1 MIEVHSAP
9 KLPRPGDRIAGKYRV
24 EHMLGAGGMGCVLAA
39 EHLVLKTR
47 VAIKLLLP
55 QAAEIPGATERF
67 LREAQA
73 AAGLRSEHVA
83 RVLDVGSTEAGAPF
97 LVMEHLTG
105 QDLRTMIRERGPL
118 PVGEVVEF
126 VLQTCDAVLEA
137 HARGIIH
144 RDLKPANIF
153 VTTRPN
159 GAPLLKVLD
168 FGLAKVLD
176 PARGEAPEESITHS
190 GMVVGSPHYMSPEQ
204 FRSLRNADV
213 RSDIWAMGVIMYEM
227 ATGKRPFTGEGMSGV
242 MMAVVTEEPT
252 PPRAL
257 RPDLPEPLEALI
269 LRCLDKTPD
278 NRPQWMAEIVA
289 ALESLALAGPSS
301 GTFASPSSARRA
313 ADADIAS
320 EPAPRP
326 TPGPEEV
333 EPRAAP
339 ALTAMVPGPGVL
351 PPAPGRSTWRM
362 VDSSPEEIAAIRAV
376 IGEPGTA
383 GAPTTG
389 SDPGPPSTSSR
400 SEKTGRGS
408 RRWLAAGL
416 AAGTLV
422 AALGGGLVVLRSST
436 EADAR
441 GPTAAT
447 PEVVATASAI
457 LQPAATQAVSTAVTI
472 TVPPADSAPP
482 PGPAAT
488 ATASVTTAG
497 TSTTTAAPAAE
508 ASAPSPKA
516 AGAKGAPASPRPT
529 AKPVTKPAAKPASD
543 DPLGKYD

>member
-83 RVLDVGSTEAGAPF
+83 RVIDVGSTEAGAPF

-118 PVGEVVEF
+118 PVGEAVEF

-137 HARGIIH
+137 HAQGIIH

-176 PARGEAPEESITHS
+176 PARSAAPEESITHS

-227 ATGKRPFTGEGMSGV
+227 VTGKRPFTGEGMSGV

-252 PPRAL
+252 PPRVL

-289 ALESLALAGPSS
+289 ALESLALPGPSS
-301 GTFASPSSARRA
+301 GTFAGTSSTRRG
-313 ADADIAS
+313 ADAEVAS
-320 EPAPRP
+320 EPAPRLP
-326 TPGPEEV
+326 QGRDEA

-362 VDSSPEEIAAIRAV
+362 VDSSPEELAAIRAV
-376 IGEPGTA
+376 LAEPERPA
-383 GAPTTG
+383 APTTG

-400 SEKTGRGS
+400 SAATGRGS

-422 AALGGGLVVLRSST
+422 AALGGGLLVLRSSA

-447 PEVVATASAI
+447 PEVVATASTVV
-457 LQPAATQAVSTAVTI
+457 QPAATQAVSSAATSAA
-472 TVPPADSAPP
+472 PPADSAPP
-482 PGPAAT
+482 PGPTATATTVGTAAT
-488 ATASVTTAG
+488 AGTA
-497 TSTTTAAPAAE
+497 TTTAAPTTG
-508 ASAPSPKA
+508 ASAPSP
-516 AGAKGAPASPRPT
+516 
-529 AKPVTKPAAKPASD
+529 
-543 DPLGKYD
+543 